1 MSLTEWIITF
11 VKHKDMLK
19 HQLQS
24 IAEKDGMVH
33 AVFKDSKVQDYF
45 VLEKHADATTLMHV
59 LDAAKKSDA
68 DLNYSVHVV
77 WYNTQANL
85 KALIT
90 HWQQCASHQR
100 LHFYFVN
107 PKSSTDIK
115 WIINPWLHNRISD
128 SSHLEV
134 GLKSMFSMVEEW
146 KG

>member
-1 MSLTEWIITF
+1 MSLAEWVITF

-24 IAEKDGMVH
+24 IAEKDSIVH
-33 AVFKDSKVQDYF
+33 AVFKDNKMQDYF
-45 VLEKHADATTLMHV
+45 ILEKSNDLSGVFDAT
-59 LDAAKKSDA
+59 KKSDA
-68 DLNYSVHVV
+68 DSNYSVHVV
-77 WYNTQANL
+77 WHNTQANL
-85 KALIT
+85 KELLT
-90 HWQQCASHQR
+90 HWQHCAAHQR

-115 WIINPWLHNRISD
+115 WVINPWLHNRISD
-128 SSHLEV
+128 EKNLEA